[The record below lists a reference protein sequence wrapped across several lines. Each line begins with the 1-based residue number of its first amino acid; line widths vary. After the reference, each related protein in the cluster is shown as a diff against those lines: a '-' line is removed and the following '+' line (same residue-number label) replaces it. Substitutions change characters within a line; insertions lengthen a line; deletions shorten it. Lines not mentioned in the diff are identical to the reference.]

1 MTNTELGIDFTHSL
15 NGNLD
20 QDSTS
25 TNTSASH
32 IILLSCLRI
41 SWWFPGEVRPP
52 LPVLAGTSATMNLS
66 SGELDHSKKHTPVLD
81 YVFHFYCNSHSH
93 MDQLLTYPFFF
104 SKPNLWACDNLPG
117 WVTYYIII
125 HMPNPTSLQRP
136 EKNSRQK
143 KNKFLIVTY
152 PSWLSTFETISHGWD
167 DKYGFSKRS
176 PSLTS
181 WFSLLP
187 APLFS
192 RYSVGLGIQRASVF
206 YLIPHCNCQPHPC
219 PQPRKG
225 PQGFPS

>member
-104 SKPNLWACDNLPG
+104 FKTKPLSLWQLAWLSNVLHHHTHAKSYLTPKARKEQQAEKEQVSHRNLSK
-117 WVTYYIII
+117 
-125 HMPNPTSLQRP
+125 
-136 EKNSRQK
+136 
-143 KNKFLIVTY
+143 LIVHIWNY
-152 PSWLSTFETISHGWD
+152 
-167 DKYGFSKRS
+167 
-176 PSLTS
+176 
-181 WFSLLP
+181 
-187 APLFS
+187 
-192 RYSVGLGIQRASVF
+192 
-206 YLIPHCNCQPHPC
+206 
-219 PQPRKG
+219 
-225 PQGFPS
+225 